1 MTSTEKMLLEI
12 TEGRQFVFVVMA
24 YGSHFSVYRSIKEI
38 VERETGRKCIRADD
52 LSPGEDLLGTVHLLI
67 DRADLVIAELSTERP
82 NVYYEVGYAIGRNRE
97 ILLLA
102 HKSMEDTIPS
112 DLRGRTFVSYDDSR
126 DGSALLEQ
134 GLVKALRLK
143 LGARIA
149 LLRDM
154 LLPERPAPAYV
165 IASPRYPSD
174 RSRIPGQRKDRR
186 TFGDNLGIRGLLEAF
201 GAIAGEKSGVELV
214 SGQYCP
220 EEIIDQDVNLY
231 FIASK
236 KVNPSCGTM
245 LQRVQEQYGCER
257 WYLGNLPNRPGANDP
272 DFSQARK
279 EDPDEDYICRLYE
292 NTADGCRYQR
302 GMCEEAADV
311 KGVVHTV
318 DYGVIVRAPH
328 PAHDG
333 RMVLILAGAHSL
345 GTGAACLAATRSSK
359 IADIK
364 KLLEANGSLG
374 DKRRAFW
381 AFVRGESSPKD
392 GLLDETGVT
401 VERAEWYDA

>member
-1 MTSTEKMLLEI
+1 MTSIEKMLLEL
-12 TEGRQFVFVVMA
+12 TEGRPFVFVVMA
-24 YGSHFSVYRSIKEI
+24 FGSQFAIYDKIKSI

-52 LSPGEDLLGTVHLLI
+52 LSQGEDLLGKIHLLI
-67 DRADLVIAELSTERP
+67 DRADLVIGELSTDRV
-82 NVYYEVGYAIGRNRE
+82 NVYYEVGYAIGGKCELILMAEKARE
-97 ILLLA
+97 
-102 HKSMEDTIPS
+102 KSIPV
-112 DLRGRTFVSYDDSR
+112 DLRGREFLWYDDSR
-126 DGSALLEQ
+126 SGFTLLEMD
-134 GLVKALRLK
+134 LTEALRQRF
-143 LGARIA
+143 GPRIA

-154 LLPERPAPAYV
+154 LLPERPAPAFV

-174 RSRIPGQRKDRR
+174 RSQIPGHRRDGR

-220 EEIIDQDVNLY
+220 EEIIDADVNLY
-231 FIASK
+231 FIGSK
-236 KVNPSCGTM
+236 KVNPLAGVM
-245 LQRVQEQYGCER
+245 LQRIQQSRGGQR
-257 WYLGNLPNRPGANDP
+257 WYLGRVARNPESGEL
-272 DFSQARK
+272 DFSLPR
-279 EDPDEDYICRLYE
+279 DEVERGDYICRLYE
-292 NTADGCRYQR
+292 NTADGCHSRQ
-302 GMCEEAADV
+302 GDTAVAEDV
-311 KGVVHTV
+311 KGVVHTS
-318 DYGVIVRAPH
+318 DYGIIVRAPH

-333 RMVLILAGAHSL
+333 RIVLILAGAHSL

-364 KLLEANGSLG
+364 QKLEVNGSLG

-381 AFVRGESSPKD
+381 AFVRGDANPTD

>member
-1 MTSTEKMLLEI
+1 
-12 TEGRQFVFVVMA
+12 
-24 YGSHFSVYRSIKEI
+24 
-38 VERETGRKCIRADD
+38 
-52 LSPGEDLLGTVHLLI
+52 LLGTVHLLI
-67 DRADLVIAELSTERP
+67 DGADLVIAELSTERP
-82 NVYYEVGYAIGRNRE
+82 NVYYEVGYTIGRNRPM
-97 ILLLA
+97 LLLA
-102 HKSMEDTIPS
+102 PNTMVDKIPA
-112 DLRGRTFVSYDDSR
+112 DLRGRTFVSYDDSK
-126 DGSALLEQ
+126 DGHALLEQ
-134 GLVKALRLK
+134 KLVNWLRKL

-154 LLPERPAPAYV
+154 LRPDRPAPAYV

-174 RSRIPGQRKDRR
+174 RSQIPGQRKDRR

-201 GAIAGEKSGVELV
+201 GAIVGEKSGVELV

-220 EEIIDQDVNLY
+220 DEIIDQDVNLY

-236 KVNPSCGTM
+236 KVNPPCGEM
-245 LQRVQEQYGCER
+245 LQRVQEQFGGER
-257 WYLGNLPNRPGANDP
+257 WYLGNLPNHPGTDRP

-279 EDPDEDYICRLYE
+279 ENPNEDYICRLYE
-292 NTADGCRYQR
+292 NTADGCYYHK
-302 GMCEEAADV
+302 GDV
-311 KGVVHTV
+311 KDATDVGKVHTK
-318 DYGVIVRAPH
+318 DFGIIVRAPH

-333 RMVLILAGAHSL
+333 RIVVILAGAHSL

-364 KLLEANGSLG
+364 RLLEVNGSLG

-381 AFVRGESSPKD
+381 AFVRGDHSPTD